1 MYVVTSEIRLAIVLI
16 GELLLPGWAWLAIS
30 GLWRRWDG
38 LQSWIVA
45 IGASIA
51 CYPVLF
57 YGLRFIAPW
66 FTLGPYKMSAG
77 LLLCLVVI
85 VWRMRDEW
93 RAQFAFEPLEWAALA
108 LLGAILLTRLWIIR
122 DHPFPAWSD
131 SLHHA
136 ILTRLTAVQG
146 QLPTTMAPYFPIPL
160 DQYHLGL
167 YSLTASVMWLAQVP
181 AHTAL
186 LWTAQVLNGLCGLGV
201 YFVIDRRVGRRGALV
216 GAAVVGLLMHQPA
229 WYVNWGRFTQLAAQT
244 LVLIAWDVTWEMAI
258 DTSWRKE
265 PKSYWAVGGAAVLS
279 AGVFLLHFRV
289 AVLYA
294 VLFAV
299 GFGVERWTFSTEQRR
314 RALAGSAIIVALAVA
329 LAAPALWQAGRFY
342 LASTAQAVAMSP
354 EEREVTQEAYF
365 SVPWDAVPAL
375 VARRWLLMLA
385 GVSAVI
391 GLWRRVPLVMI
402 QVAWLALSVALG
414 FAYLLGVPW
423 LAFTN
428 LGMVL
433 VGLYLPLSVI
443 IGGAAEALMRLPAFV
458 WLRAPA
464 MAVLGVWI
472 CLAGSHLRATGVEPS
487 RYFVTPEDVTAMQW
501 IRENTP
507 EDALFAV
514 NTHFWLP
521 RAPHGTDAGYWIP
534 YFTGRRTNTGVM
546 LNNLGPAAYQN
557 EVVATSRAVKRV
569 AEDVAALDTL
579 REAGI
584 THIYLGAKGN
594 FAGPGL
600 DRAALIAAPGAHLV
614 YESQN
619 VAIFALGSADGAD

>member
-1 MYVVTSEIRLAIVLI
+1 
-16 GELLLPGWAWLAIS
+16 LLLPGWAWLAIS

-38 LQSWIVA
+38 LQRWIVA
-45 IGASIA
+45 VGASIA
-51 CYPVLF
+51 FYPVLF

-66 FTLGPYKMSAG
+66 LTLGPYKLGAG
-77 LLLCLVVI
+77 LLLCLGVI

-93 RAQFAFEPLEWAALA
+93 QAQFAFEPLEWAALA
-108 LLGAILLTRLWIIR
+108 LFGAILFTRLWIIR
-122 DHPFPAWSD
+122 DQPYPAWTD
-131 SLHHA
+131 SLHHTL
-136 ILTRLTAVQG
+136 LTQLTATRG
-146 QLPTTMAPYFPIPL
+146 QLPFTLEPYFPIPL

-167 YSLTASVMWLAQVP
+167 YALSAPLMWLSQVP

-201 YFVIDRRVGRRGALV
+201 YFVLDRRVGRRGALV
-216 GAAVVGLLMHQPA
+216 GAAVVGLLMHHPA

-244 LVLIAWDVTWEMAI
+244 LALIAWEVTWETAKA
-258 DTSWRKE
+258 WRRD
-265 PKSYWAVGGAAVLS
+265 PKSYWAIGGAALLS

-289 AVLYA
+289 GVLYA

-299 GFGVERWTFSTEQRR
+299 GFGVEGWTFSKEQRR

-342 LASTAQAVAMSP
+342 LASTAQAVAISP
-354 EEREVTQEAYF
+354 EERAAAQAAYF
-365 SVPWDAVPAL
+365 SVPWSAVPSL
-375 VARRWLLMLA
+375 VARRWLLILA
-385 GVSAVI
+385 GLSAVI

-443 IGGAAEALMRLPAFV
+443 IGGAAEALMRLPSFV

-487 RYFVTPEDVTAMQW
+487 RYFVTPEDVRAMQW
-501 IRENTP
+501 INAELPPT
-507 EDALFAV
+507 AYFAV

-521 RAPHGTDAGYWIP
+521 RAPHGADAGYWIP

-557 EVVATSRAVKRV
+557 EVVAASWAVKRV
-569 AEDVAALDTL
+569 EENITALDAL

-584 THIYLGAKGN
+584 THIYLGAKDN

-600 DRAALIAAPGAHLV
+600 DRAALIAASGAQLV
-614 YESQN
+614 HESQN